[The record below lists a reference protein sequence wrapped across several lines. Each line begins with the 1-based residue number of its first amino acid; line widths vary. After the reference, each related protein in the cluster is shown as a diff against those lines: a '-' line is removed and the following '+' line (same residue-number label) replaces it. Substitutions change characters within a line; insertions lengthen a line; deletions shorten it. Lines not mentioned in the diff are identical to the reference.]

1 MLRIL
6 LLGPPAIY
14 DADHPVQINR
24 RSLRALLYYLACH
37 DHPIT
42 RAETVLLFWP
52 DESEQEARRHL
63 REILSKLNKQ
73 LPNPNDLLKAP
84 DLIGINHSQVYVD
97 VLEFLKLAN
106 EALQSAR
113 IIPETTPLPK
123 PVANKMRQAV
133 LLWRSPRF
141 LGSGEMDVK
150 GDFDR
155 WLLNISQNLENLR
168 LVLLDRLISHCIASG
183 DLETAIIWDR
193 LLLEMDEL
201 NNEGHIRLLNWLM
214 ELGRRSEALNHCVFM
229 REVFKREGFN
239 ELPEDM
245 QQACRLVQDGNAQK
259 SSVPTVKAHWPAVL
273 NLQIP
278 FVGRQEALNE
288 LSMRYHAGGT
298 AIVVGES
305 GIGKTRLVYELYNS
319 LDIKPRLLYLQGRPL
334 QTHLTYQPLIEML
347 RHCITPEDWQQL
359 DAVWAAQLVR
369 LAPEILKYRQD
380 ITMPVIDNSPET
392 RSLLF
397 EALLILVRQITAKQ
411 KCLIVLDDAQWCDE
425 STIDAL
431 EYLVEHQVP
440 GNRGLLLMTSRL
452 EEFNSYLNRAVIR
465 LQHFHHLL
473 VVRLDNLEP
482 DEVGELSRFVLG
494 YALPDE
500 VLRNFL
506 IDTGGNPF
514 VVLEMLRMALERNP
528 EVDVDGILDDLPL
541 TSNAYGYMK
550 EHVRLL
556 QQQTEEIGAAAA
568 VIGNVVD
575 PLLLE
580 MVTGYE
586 AAQVVKALEE
596 LERVQ
601 IIRRCPDEE
610 GKVLFV
616 FKHDRMREV
625 YASEMNP
632 ARKRMLH
639 LRTAQ
644 ALESLH
650 GEDDN
655 LTALAAEHYEQGG
668 DLHKAFH
675 CWLEAAQHAHKNYF
689 QEDALRI
696 YQHISQIIPQLNGCL
711 DENEIYQYYASW
723 GALAIEMNIPELMRE
738 AHDHACCTGKMRQ
751 SRLLVGMGLSGI
763 GRSYLN
769 TAHPEN
775 GLKDMEDAIEA
786 LEETDNLFE
795 IMKAY
800 NRKAMLLVTM
810 DRFSEAM
817 RVYTN
822 TIQLGEGNQSDE
834 IIKTMAEAEY
844 LISSLLILRG
854 FPSQAWVLSQK
865 SLERYK
871 NLNDDLGLAR
881 AGAVYAITLYH
892 QGYYKEALKQCLYNI
907 KVFQDTHNWR
917 QMSTALVYAARCE
930 MSLGHPDESW
940 DYMHQALETSQS
952 KRLLDTYSLAMCFKG
967 DFYRYL
973 GQPVIAVECFREGVQ
988 NKELF
993 YPFADYQ
1000 ARYGMA
1006 LIEAGNSRAGLQQ
1019 IKVAADHARKVGL
1032 GQVFFPA
1039 ELNLA
1044 GYYAA
1049 SGDSANARLHGTK
1062 LMDEF
1067 KGRGF
1072 LKYQIIANEILG
1084 WAAFFDGNYDETRR
1098 LSKMII
1104 AEAGQIQQPWLEL
1117 EGYMLLGAIAKAQPR
1132 LNEVHHERVQWLLAE
1147 ISKHAQRTE
1156 INSIFRKYKK
1166 FVESHLP

>member
-14 DADHPVQINR
+14 NADQPVQINR
-24 RSLRALLYYLACH
+24 RSMRALLYYLACH
-37 DHPIT
+37 EHPVS
-42 RAETVLLFWP
+42 RAETMLMFWP
-52 DESEQEARRHL
+52 DEPDTEARRHL
-63 REILSKLNKQ
+63 RETLSKLNKQ
-73 LPNPNDLLKAP
+73 LPDANNLMKAP

-97 VLEFLKLAN
+97 VQEFLRLAN
-106 EALQSAR
+106 ETLQSASV
-113 IIPETTPLPK
+113 IPETAPLPK
-123 PVANKMRQAV
+123 AVANKMRQAV

-141 LGSGEMDVK
+141 LGSGVMEVK
-150 GDFDR
+150 GDFDS
-155 WLLNISQNLENLR
+155 WLLSTSQILENMR
-168 LVLLDRLISHCIASG
+168 FVLLERLISHCIASG

-193 LLLEMDEL
+193 LLLEMDEQ
-201 NNEGHIRLLNWLM
+201 NNEAHIRLLNWLM
-214 ELGRRSEALNHCVFM
+214 ELGRRSEALNHCTFVHEIF
-229 REVFKREGFN
+229 RKEGYD
-239 ELPEDM
+239 ELPDDI
-245 QQACRLVQDGNAQK
+245 QQACLLVQGGNSRK
-259 SSVPTVKAHWPAVL
+259 SHVSPVKDYWPAIL

-288 LSMRYHAGGT
+288 LRMRYHAGGT

-305 GIGKTRLVYELYNS
+305 GIGKTRLAYELYNS

-334 QTHLTYQPLIEML
+334 QNHLTYQPLIEML

-369 LAPEILKYRQD
+369 LAPEILRYRQD
-380 ITMPVIDNSPET
+380 ITTPVIDSSPET
-392 RSLLF
+392 RALLF
-397 EALLILVRQITAKQ
+397 EALLILVKQITAKQ

-452 EEFNSYLNRAVIR
+452 EEPNAYLNRAVIR

-473 VVRLDNLEP
+473 LVKLDNLESV
-482 DEVGELSRFVLG
+482 EVGELSRFVLG
-494 YALPDE
+494 QSLPDE

-506 IDTGGNPF
+506 KDTGGNPF
-514 VVLEMLRMALERNP
+514 VVLEMLRMALEKNP
-528 EVDVDGILDDLPL
+528 EGGIDGILDDLPL

-550 EHVRLL
+550 DHVRLL
-556 QQQTEEIGAAAA
+556 QQQTEEIGAAAT
-568 VIGNVVD
+568 VIGNMID
-575 PLLLE
+575 PDLLE
-580 MVTGYE
+580 MVTGYDSI
-586 AAQVVKALEE
+586 QVVKALEE

-601 IIRRCPDEE
+601 IIRRYPSEE
-610 GKVLFV
+610 EKVFFF

-639 LRTAQ
+639 LRTARV
-644 ALESLH
+644 LESLS
-650 GEDDN
+650 GDDDN

-668 DLHKAFH
+668 DLKKAFQ
-675 CWLEAAQHAHKNYF
+675 CWLQAAQLARKKYF
-689 QEDALRI
+689 QEDAVRI
-696 YQHISQIIPQLNGCL
+696 YQHIGQIIPQLNGSL
-711 DENEIYQYYASW
+711 AEEEVYQYYSAW

-738 AHDHACCTGKMRQ
+738 AHAHAHRTGEMRQ
-751 SRLLVGMGLSGI
+751 SRLLIGMGLSGI

-775 GLKDMEDAIEA
+775 GLKNMEDAIET
-786 LEETDNLFE
+786 LEKTDNLFE

-800 NRKAMLLVTM
+800 NRKAMLLVAL

-822 TIQLGEGNQSDE
+822 TMQLGEGNPSDE
-834 IIKTMAEAEY
+834 IIKVLAEAEY

-854 FPSQAWVLSQK
+854 FPSQAWALSQK
-865 SLERYK
+865 SIERYQ
-871 NLNDDLGLAR
+871 NLNDDLGIAR
-881 AGAVYAITLYH
+881 AGAVYAVTQYH
-892 QGYYKEALKQCLYNI
+892 QGYYEEALEQCLFNL
-907 KVFQDTHNWR
+907 KVFNDRQNWR
-917 QMSTALVYAARCE
+917 QTCTALIYAARCK
-930 MSLGHPDESW
+930 MSLGRPDESW
-940 DYMHQALETSQS
+940 DYLHQALDMSIN
-952 KRLLDTYSLAMCFKG
+952 KRLPDTYSLSMYFKG

-973 GQPVIAVECFREGVQ
+973 RQPAAAVECFREGVQ
-988 NKELF
+988 YKELF

-1000 ARYGMA
+1000 ARYGLA
-1006 LIEAGNSRAGLQQ
+1006 LIEAGDSRAGLQQ
-1019 IKVAADHARKVGL
+1019 IKVAAEHARKVGL

-1039 ELNLA
+1039 ELNMA

-1049 SGDSANARLHGTK
+1049 SGDIANARLYGTK

-1072 LKYQIIANEILG
+1072 VKYQIIANEILG
-1084 WAAFFDGNYDETRR
+1084 WAAFFEGNYDEAGR
-1098 LSKMII
+1098 LGNVII
-1104 AEAGQIQQPWLEL
+1104 AESGQLHQPWLEL
-1117 EGYMLLGAIAKAQPR
+1117 EGHMLLGAIAKAQPMS
-1132 LNEVHHERVQWLLAE
+1132 NETNHQRVQWLLDRISQYAQHAE
-1147 ISKHAQRTE
+1147 IKPL
-1156 INSIFRKYKK
+1156 FRKYRQ

>member
-14 DADHPVQINR
+14 DADRPVQINR

-73 LPNPNDLLKAP
+73 LPDPNDLLKAP

-106 EALQSAR
+106 ETLQSTS

-155 WLLNISQNLENLR
+155 WLLNTSQVLENLR
-168 LVLLDRLISHCIASG
+168 FVLLERLISHCVASG

-193 LLLEMDEL
+193 SLLEMDEL

-229 REVFKREGFN
+229 REIFKREGFR
-239 ELPEDM
+239 ELPEEIE
-245 QQACRLVQDGNAQK
+245 QTCQLVQDGSSHK
-259 SSVPTVKAHWPAVL
+259 SSAAPVKDYWPAIL

-305 GIGKTRLVYELYNS
+305 GIGKTRLAYELYNS

-347 RHCITPEDWQQL
+347 RHCITPEDWQHL

-380 ITMPVIDNSPET
+380 IVAPVIDNSPET

-397 EALLILVRQITAKQ
+397 EALLVLVRQITTKQ
-411 KCLIVLDDAQWCDE
+411 KCMIVLDDAQWCDE

-431 EYLVEHQVP
+431 EYLVEHHVP
-440 GNRGLLLMTSRL
+440 GNRGLFLMTSRL

-465 LQHFHHLL
+465 LQHFHQLL

-482 DEVGELSRFVLG
+482 GEVGELSRFVLG
-494 YALPDE
+494 FALPEE

-528 EVDVDGILDDLPL
+528 EAGVDGILDDLPL
-541 TSNAYGYMK
+541 TSNAYGYMN
-550 EHVRLL
+550 EHVHLL

-568 VIGNVVD
+568 VVGNVVD
-575 PLLLE
+575 PVLLE
-580 MVTGYE
+580 MVTGYDS
-586 AAQVVKALEE
+586 AQVVKALEE

-601 IIRRCPDEE
+601 IIRRCPEEE

-650 GEDDN
+650 GNNN

-668 DLHKAFH
+668 DLYKAFH
-675 CWLEAAQHAHKNYF
+675 RWMQAAQLARKNYF

-696 YQHISQIIPQLNGCL
+696 YQHIGAIIPQLNGYL
-711 DENEIYQYYASW
+711 SEDEIYQFYASW
-723 GALAIEMNIPELMRE
+723 GAQAIEMNIPELIRE
-738 AHDHACCTGKMRQ
+738 AHDHARCTGEMRQ
-751 SRLLVGMGLSGI
+751 SRLLIGMGLSGV

-775 GLKDMEDAIEA
+775 GLKNMEDAIEA
-786 LEETDNLFE
+786 LEKTDNLFE

-822 TIQLGEGNQSDE
+822 TIQLGEGNQSEE

-865 SLERYK
+865 SLERYQ

-892 QGYYKEALKQCLYNI
+892 QGHYEEALKQCLFNI
-907 KVFQDTHNWR
+907 KVFQDTQNWR
-917 QMSTALVYAARCE
+917 QMSTAMVYAARCE

-940 DYMHQALETSQS
+940 AYMCQALETSQS

-973 GQPVIAVECFREGVQ
+973 GQPDIAVECFREGVQ

-1006 LIEAGNSRAGLQQ
+1006 LIEAGNSHAGLQQ
-1019 IKVAADHARKVGL
+1019 IKVAAEHARKVGL

-1049 SGDSANARLHGTK
+1049 SGDTANARLYGYK
-1062 LMDEF
+1062 LIDEF

-1072 LKYQIIANEILG
+1072 FKYQIVANEILG
-1084 WAAFFDGNYDETRR
+1084 WAAFFDKNFNEATR
-1098 LSKMII
+1098 LSKII
-1104 AEAGQIQQPWLEL
+1104 ITDSRQIGQPWLEL
-1117 EGYMLLGAIAKAQPR
+1117 EGHMLLGSIVKAQPR
-1132 LNEVHHERVQWLLAE
+1132 FTEVNHQRVQWLLDE
-1147 ISKHAQRTE
+1147 ISKHAKRTE
-1156 INSIFRKYKK
+1156 IESMFRKYRR

>member
-229 REVFKREGFN
+229 REIFKKDGFD

-245 QQACRLVQDGNAQK
+245 QQVCRLVQDGNSHK

-359 DAVWAAQLVR
+359 DAVWAAHLVR

-380 ITMPVIDNSPET
+380 IATPVIDNSPET

-473 VVRLDNLEP
+473 VVKLDNLEP

-494 YALPDE
+494 YTLPDE

-528 EVDVDGILDDLPL
+528 EANVDGILDDLPL

-556 QQQTEEIGAAAA
+556 QQQTEEIGAAAT

-575 PLLLE
+575 PVLLE

-586 AAQVVKALEE
+586 SGQVVKALEE

-610 GKVLFV
+610 GKALFV

-650 GEDDN
+650 GDNNN

-668 DLHKAFH
+668 DLRMAFN

-696 YQHISQIIPQLNGCL
+696 YQHIGTIIPQLNGYL
-711 DENEIYQYYASW
+711 SEDEIYQFYASW
-723 GALAIEMNIPELMRE
+723 GAQAIEMNIPELIRE
-738 AHDHACCTGKMRQ
+738 AHDHARCTGEMRQ
-751 SRLLVGMGLSGI
+751 SRLLIGMGLSGI

-775 GLKDMEDAIEA
+775 GLKNMEDAIEA

-800 NRKAMLLVTM
+800 NRKAMLLVAM

-822 TIQLGEGNQSDE
+822 TIQLGEGNQCDD
-834 IIKTMAEAEY
+834 IIKTLAEAEY

-854 FPSQAWVLSQK
+854 FPGQAWVLSQK
-865 SLERYK
+865 SIERYM
-871 NLNDDLGLAR
+871 NLNDELGIAR
-881 AGAVYAITLYH
+881 AGAVYAITMYH
-892 QGYYKEALKQCLYNI
+892 QGHYEESLQQCLYNS
-907 KVFQDTHNWR
+907 KVFQDTQNWR
-917 QMSTALVYAARCE
+917 QMSSSLIYAARCE

-940 DYMHQALETSQS
+940 EYLHQALDISKN

-973 GQPVIAVECFREGVQ
+973 RQPAVAVECFREGLLS
-988 NKELF
+988 KELF

-1000 ARYGMA
+1000 ARYGLA
-1006 LIEAGNSRAGLQQ
+1006 LIEAGDSRAGLQQ
-1019 IKVAADHARKVGL
+1019 IKVAAEHARKVGL

-1049 SGDSANARLHGTK
+1049 SGEIAYARMYGYK

-1084 WAAFFDGNYDETRR
+1084 WAAFFDGNYDETAR

-1104 AEAGQIQQPWLEL
+1104 AESGQIQQPWLEL
-1117 EGYMLLGAIAKAQPR
+1117 EGHMLLSAIAKAQPR
-1132 LNEVHHERVQWLLAE
+1132 FTEVNHKRVQWLLNE
-1147 ISKHAQRTE
+1147 ISKHAKHAE
-1156 INSIFRKYKK
+1156 IEPLFRKYRQ